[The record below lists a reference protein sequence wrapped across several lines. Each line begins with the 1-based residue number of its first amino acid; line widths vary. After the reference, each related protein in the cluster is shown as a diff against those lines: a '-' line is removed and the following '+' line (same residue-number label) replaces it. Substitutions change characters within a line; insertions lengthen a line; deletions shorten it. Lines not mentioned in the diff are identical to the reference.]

1 MAKKTLG
8 SNLLYLHIVLT
19 SVFLLLLF
27 CNGKNGSEKTI
38 ENSAVKNI
46 TSEADFNTV
55 LDNAGSRL
63 LVFDM
68 YATWCKPCKML
79 APILESIAEANLGK
93 AAFYK
98 INVDNQQQLAQ
109 KFQVSSIPFV
119 MFIKNKTVVDSLTG
133 LQPQEVYQQTL
144 DKYTTAP

>member
-1 MAKKTLG
+1 MAKKIPG

-19 SVFLLLLF
+19 SIFLLFMF

-38 ENSAVKNI
+38 ENSSVKTI
-46 TSEADFNTV
+46 TSEADFNAV
-55 LDNAGSRL
+55 LDNAGNGL

-68 YATWCKPCKML
+68 YAAWCQPCKML
-79 APILESIAEANLGK
+79 APILESIANANPDK

-98 INVDNQQQLAQ
+98 INVDDQQQLAQ
-109 KFQVSSIPFV
+109 KYQVSSIPFV
-119 MFIKNKTVVDSLTG
+119 MFIKNKTVVESLTG
-133 LQPQEVYQQTL
+133 LQTQEVYQQTL